1 MHPVLFPRLL
11 SKLRIQ
17 SKYAVNAVSCLSKLG
32 ANAPGLFFWGKKAV
46 MARSEG
52 RSNDFTK
59 EKVFPIGNTRKI
71 GYNKIKTI
79 IVLDK
84 GGRPREHS
92 LR

>member
-1 MHPVLFPRLL
+1 
-11 SKLRIQ
+11 
-17 SKYAVNAVSCLSKLG
+17 
-32 ANAPGLFFWGKKAV
+32 

-59 EKVFPIGNTRKI
+59 EKVFPIENTRKI

-92 LR
+92 FR

>member
-1 MHPVLFPRLL
+1 
-11 SKLRIQ
+11 
-17 SKYAVNAVSCLSKLG
+17 
-32 ANAPGLFFWGKKAV
+32 

-92 LR
+92 LRQTDHKEIHTKQIRKRAFAATG